1 LHAGTKNRCL
11 TTWLYSKRSVPG
23 ERGKGEA
30 GLEENEPCKDA
41 GI

>member
-1 LHAGTKNRCL
+1 LAILHTVG
-11 TTWLYSKRSVPG
+11 SVPG
-23 ERGKGEA
+23 EKGKGEA